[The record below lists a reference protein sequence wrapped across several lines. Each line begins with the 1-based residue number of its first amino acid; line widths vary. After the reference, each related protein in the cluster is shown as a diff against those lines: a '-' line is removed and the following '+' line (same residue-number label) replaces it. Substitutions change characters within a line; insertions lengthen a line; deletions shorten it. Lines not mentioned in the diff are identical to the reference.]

1 MAVWKPDFERGLNVP
16 FAQLKSRV
24 LVVLVGAPLIIAI
37 VLIGKIPFLLL
48 TSLILI
54 VSLYEFYQLAQKKG
68 AFPDVMLSIFAALLL
83 IWDMYFYSSQH
94 FLPILSGFTIV
105 VVILQ
110 LRQTKGSQIINLA
123 TNFLGVVYLGVLL
136 SFFIG
141 IRELPLKFNLDYGQ
155 GGYWTLAI
163 LITIWIGD
171 SVAYFAGS
179 SIGKHKLAKRI
190 SPKKTVEGAIG
201 GFFGMLIV
209 IFISRFAFSLNW
221 TLLDTLVIGII
232 CGTIGQISDLAESQ
246 FKRDAGVKDSSN
258 LLPGHGGMFDRFDVL
273 FLTPPVIYYYLAYF
287 SSLAR

>member
-1 MAVWKPDFERGLNVP
+1 MP
-16 FAQLKSRV
+16 FAQLKSRA

-37 VLIGKIPFLLL
+37 VLVGKIPFMLL

-54 VSLYEFYQLAQKKG
+54 GSLYEFYQLAQKKG
-68 AFPDVMLSIFAALLL
+68 AFPDVVLSILAALLL
-83 IWDMYFYSSQH
+83 IWDMYFYASQH
-94 FLPILSGFTIV
+94 FLPLLTGYTIIV
-105 VVILQ
+105 AILQ
-110 LRQTKGSQIINLA
+110 LRQKNGSQMINLA
-123 TNFLGVVYLGVLL
+123 TNLLGVIYLGVLL
-136 SFFIG
+136 SFFVG
-141 IRELPLKFNLDYGQ
+141 IRELPLKINLDYSR
-155 GGYWTLAI
+155 GGYWI
-163 LITIWIGD
+163 LTILLTIWIGD

-190 SPKKTVEGAIG
+190 SPKKTVEGAVG

-209 IFISRFAFSLNW
+209 IFISRFAFSLEW
-221 TLLDTLVIGII
+221 TLWDTLIIGVI

-287 SSLAR
+287 SSFAR